1 MNELADSLFNRRSD
15 PRIPC
20 FQKAHYVD
28 LRGQKRRT
36 EILNT
41 SQGGAKIT
49 VDKGVR
55 IGDRFRLLDQEQN
68 DSANG
73 TAVEVRWIEPL
84 PGGVRLIVGVKK
96 LESLA
101 APL

>member
-1 MNELADSLFNRRSD
+1 MNELADSIFNRRSD

-20 FQKAHYVD
+20 FRKAHYVD

-41 SQGGAKIT
+41 SNGGAKIT
-49 VDKGVR
+49 VDKSVK

-68 DSANG
+68 DNSSG
-73 TAVEVRWIEPL
+73 TAVEVRWAEAL
-84 PGGVRLIVGVKK
+84 PGGVRMIVGVKK

-101 APL
+101 GPA

>member
-1 MNELADSLFNRRSD
+1 MNELADSLSNRRND

-20 FQKAHYVD
+20 FRKTHYVD

-41 SQGGAKIT
+41 SNGGAKIT
-49 VDKGVR
+49 VDKSVK

-68 DSANG
+68 DSSNG

-84 PGGVRLIVGVKK
+84 PGGIRMMVGVMK

-101 APL
+101 GAS